1 MYEMIGLVES
11 GYERVVCR
19 RSELAWQVVDG
30 GGSMA
35 RRKKQPTAQ
44 ALLLTIPDVA
54 IQLGCAV
61 LLFTISSII
70 KGCRRSC
77 LGVCILTHYVSG
89 SSSVSKR
96 MLRSWLWGL
105 PYCQ

>member
-35 RRKKQPTAQ
+35 RRKKQPTAR

-54 IQLGCAV
+54 IQLGVCRPTVYNLIYYKGLPSV
-61 LLFTISSII
+61 LL
-70 KGCRRSC
+70 
-77 LGVCILTHYVSG
+77 G
-89 SSSVSKR
+89 SVHPDS
-96 MLRSWLWGL
+96 LREWLKQ
-105 PYCQ
+105 CEQKDA